1 VAHPSAFTRFEIHYV
16 PTTIIGLTGGIACGK
31 TTASDFFADKGIEI
45 VDADLVA
52 REVVEPGQPAL
63 EKIIEVFGISLI
75 QADGTLDRQKMRDLV
90 FADADKR
97 TKLESILH
105 PLIRKRMAEQLAL
118 CRGHYAIYSVP
129 LLLESG
135 LDKQADRVLV
145 IDVAPDVQMRRLLRR
160 DQTTLDQAQAIIDA
174 QLPREKRNLAAD
186 DIIENSGTLEQ
197 FIDQLEAIHG
207 YYLTLPPK

>member
-1 VAHPSAFTRFEIHYV
+1 MHYV
-16 PTTIIGLTGGIACGK
+16 PTIIIGLTGGIACGK

-118 CRGHYAIYSVP
+118 CRGHYVIYSVP

-145 IDVAPDVQMRRLLRR
+145 IDVAPDVQMRRLLSR